1 MRTRGNVLLVVLML
15 APWQDGAAQT
25 SARDSVLSTMERVFD
40 AMRARDTTGL
50 RTAFDSTARLIGVPD
65 SAARPTRPRTVSQ
78 FLGDIA
84 HAPSDRAF
92 DERMYDP
99 EVRVDGPIAQLW
111 TYYTF
116 REGKTFSHCG
126 TDAITLMRSGG
137 GWRIVNW
144 IWTVRRAG
152 CTHSE

>member
-1 MRTRGNVLLVVLML
+1 MRTRGNVLLVVLIL

-25 SARDSVLSTMERVFD
+25 SARDSVLSTMERAFD

-78 FLGDIA
+78 FLADIA
-84 HAPSDRAF
+84 HAPPDRAF

-111 TYYTF
+111 TY
-116 REGKTFSHCG
+116 
-126 TDAITLMRSGG
+126 
-137 GWRIVNW
+137 
-144 IWTVRRAG
+144 
-152 CTHSE
+152 